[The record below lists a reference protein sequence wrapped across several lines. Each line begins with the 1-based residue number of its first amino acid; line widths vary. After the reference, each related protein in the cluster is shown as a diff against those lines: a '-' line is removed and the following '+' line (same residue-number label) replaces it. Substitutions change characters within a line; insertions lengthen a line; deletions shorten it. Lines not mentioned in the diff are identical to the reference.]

1 MDFNSSFPLRV
12 PLAFFVLVAT
22 LIYVF
27 SGVAGLETL
36 QIQSGDPL
44 ASQQRMLVGV
54 VGFVITVAI
63 LIGPEL
69 LDGNR
74 R

>member
-1 MDFNSSFPLRV
+1 M
-12 PLAFFVLVAT
+12 
-22 LIYVF
+22 F